1 MTCEA
6 EVTRNFTRSTTDN
19 RKPDSVTTSKST
31 MTMQNNKL
39 NFIFIIKTTTK
50 ANKQKPNTVIS
61 KSVLK
66 NDYSICINETQY
78 QK

>member
-6 EVTRNFTRSTTDN
+6 KARYRNCTRSTI
-19 RKPDSVTTSKST
+19 DSVMTPKST

-66 NDYSICINETQY
+66 NDYSICINETQH
-78 QK
+78 